1 MIGKINVLSGN
12 TLKILAAIFMVF
24 DHVGVLLYPDVLWLR
39 IVGRL
44 SFPIFAFMIAE
55 GAKYTK
61 SKIRYFLSLSV
72 LALICQLVYYFFDG
86 GSLYMCILVTFSIS
100 ILLIYLLQF
109 VKKTFFDESKKAYVK
124 MLALLAFFAATVA
137 VYLINT
143 NDFSEK
149 TGIVIDY
156 GFAGIMVPVFA
167 SLFDFGDLNA
177 PQSLKKFDIIPVRVL
192 SMSIGLL
199 LLVYELSLAN
209 VPSLSSVQIFSLLSV
224 PLLLLYSGKRG
235 RFKMKWFFYV
245 FYPLHLVAIYA
256 IYYVMM
262 MIKLGYI

>member
-1 MIGKINVLSGN
+1 MTGKINVLSGN

-61 SKIRYFLSLSV
+61 SKVRYFLSLSV

-124 MLALLAFFAATVA
+124 MLALLSFFAATVA

-156 GFAGIMVPVFA
+156 GFAGVMVPVFA

-177 PQSLKKFDIIPVRVL
+177 PQSLKKLDIIPVRVL

-209 VPSLSSVQIFSLLSV
+209 VPSLSSVQIFSLLAV

-256 IYYVMM
+256 IYYVML
-262 MIKLGYI
+262 IKLGYI